1 MAGKRAISLPERR
14 RERFLDCQMQAI
26 RLAMALTAAL
36 LLKGRLLF
44 PNSGYMLRLTFT
56 RPGDNTMFKK
66 LLIFGLA
73 VLTAAC
79 VPIQPL
85 PPEAGIETVAEMP
98 GPLVSCDPT
107 YSILKV
113 GHSADDLPTNDVPDY
128 VDIVRVESSLD
139 GEILTVVFYLK
150 SLSQEVTVNRE
161 GLSDSAIDS
170 DEAGIPFE
178 YYWNV
183 NIDVHGAAQSPN
195 NNTLFDYMFSAV
207 IDPGSLGLESPP
219 TALDFEDA
227 LDLSFFAFDHP
238 ADRQRLSRLHHAG
251 PAQLHISYEDNSL
264 TFSSKVPGITD
275 NATLFFYAD
284 DVLLGHDGISCH
296 PG

>member
-1 MAGKRAISLPERR
+1 
-14 RERFLDCQMQAI
+14 
-26 RLAMALTAAL
+26 
-36 LLKGRLLF
+36 
-44 PNSGYMLRLTFT
+44 
-56 RPGDNTMFKK
+56 MFKK
-66 LLIFGLA
+66 LLIVGLA

-85 PPEAGIETVAEMP
+85 PQEAGMETEAVAEMP
-98 GPLVSCDPT
+98 GQFASCDPT

-113 GHSADDLPTNDVPDY
+113 GYSADDLPTSDVPDY

-139 GEILTVVFYLK
+139 GETLTVVFYLE

-161 GLSDSAIDS
+161 GLSDLAIDS
-170 DEAGIPFE
+170 GGSGIPFE

-183 NIDVHGAAQSPN
+183 NIDVQGAAKSPN

-207 IDPGSLGLESPP
+207 IDPGSLSLESPP

-227 LDLSFFAFDHP
+227 LDLSFFRFEHP

-251 PAQLHISYEDNSL
+251 AAQLHISYEDNSL

-275 NATLFFYAD
+275 NATLFFYSD
-284 DVLLGHDGISCH
+284 DVLLGHDGISCRS
-296 PG
+296 G